1 MSTGQRFVHVREIK
15 QVQRRAMKM
24 TRGLEQLHCGDRLRE
39 LELFSIERG
48 RLLGGP
54 YSSLPIS
61 KGAYRKAGDFL

>member
-1 MSTGQRFVHVREIK
+1 MELLKCI
-15 QVQRRAMKM
+15 QRRVMKM
-24 TRGLEQLHCGDRLRE
+24 IRGLGHLLCEDRLRE